1 MSEAAGAAPPGPRR
15 EGAAFSAARPSE
27 PGGSVRGLGKVVRS
41 GVGRRRVQTVAIV
54 LATAMSVASAVLGL
68 ALLVASSGPFDKAF
82 AEQRGAHLTAS
93 FDAGKVTTD
102 QLSATVHA
110 TGVATVVGPYPT
122 MTVSL
127 AGGPNGEFS
136 LPPMTIAGRAEP
148 GGDVDAVTLTAGRW
162 ATAPNEIVLS
172 VDGPTI
178 GVGKSLRAPDAPGGP
193 TLTIVGIARSVG
205 GTADAWLSPAG
216 LAALGEPTGYQM
228 LYRLTTAS
236 TAAQVEAGRA
246 AIAAA
251 VPDGA
256 LTGATSWLTVKQEA
270 VRTIALFVPFLTAFG
285 VLGLVMSVLVV
296 GNVVA
301 GAVGAATHRIGIL
314 KAIGFTPAQVVRAY
328 VIQALIP
335 AAAGAGIGVIVGNLA
350 AGPVLTQTE
359 SVYATAGLAVAPWI
373 DVAVPAGAL
382 ALVALT
388 AWISALRAGRLRT
401 VDALAVGRTPRA
413 GRGRW
418 AARLSARLPLPRPVT
433 LGLSR
438 PFAHPARA
446 LAMVAAVTFGAAA
459 VTFGIGL
466 GASLSEVQRLRNHNA
481 DVTIDAM
488 GPPQQGPEGGPP
500 PGGPPPPGA
509 GPKRQGSDPNAD
521 GPDPAKVA
529 AAINAQSGTQGFYG
543 TSQHEVAISGLAGN
557 ATVYPVVGDASG
569 YWELISGRW
578 FDGPGE
584 VVVPTT
590 VLTATGTK
598 VGDTLTL
605 ATDGATVTAR
615 IVGEIFDTS
624 NDGRS
629 VYTDATTYPDRKPG
643 EYQVAVRPGTDL
655 TSYSKALDAAV
666 DSLGLSAYPSVDGAG
681 GDIAIAVTGLAT
693 TLALML
699 AAIAALGVLNAA
711 VLDTRERVREIG
723 IHKALGMVP
732 RQTIAMV
739 VASVA
744 VVGLAGGLLGTPAGA
759 AMHAAVMPAMGDSA
773 GLTLPPAVMRVYQ
786 PAWLVLLV
794 LGGLVI
800 AVFGAVL
807 PAGWAAKVRTATALR
822 TE

>member
-1 MSEAAGAAPPGPRR
+1 MS
-15 EGAAFSAARPSE
+15 
-27 PGGSVRGLGKVVRS
+27 GLGKVVRS
-41 GVGRRRVQTVAIV
+41 GVGRRRVQTVAV
-54 LATAMSVASAVLGL
+54 ALATALSVAAAVLGL

-82 AEQRGAHLTAS
+82 AKQRGAHLTAS
-93 FDAGKVTTD
+93 FDAGKVSTD
-102 QLSATVHA
+102 QLSATVHT
-110 TGVATVVGPYPT
+110 TGVAAVAGPFPT
-122 MTVSL
+122 LAVSL
-127 AGGPNGEFS
+127 AGGQNGEFR
-136 LPPMTIAGRAEP
+136 LPPMTVVGRADP
-148 GGDVDAVTLTAGRW
+148 GGDIDAVELTDGRW

-172 VDGPTI
+172 ADGPQITD
-178 GVGKSLRAPDAPGGP
+178 GRELRAPDAPGSP
-193 TLTIVGIARSVG
+193 TLTVVGIARSVSR
-205 GTADAWLSPAG
+205 TADAWLSPAG

-228 LYRLTTAS
+228 LYRLSSAS
-236 TAAQVEAGRA
+236 TAAQVDTGRA
-246 AIAAA
+246 AITAA

-256 LTGATSWLTVKQEA
+256 LTGAYSWLTVKQEG

-301 GAVGAATHRIGIL
+301 GAVGAATRRIGIL

-335 AAAGAGIGVIVGNLA
+335 AAVGAAVGVVVGNLA

-382 ALVALT
+382 TLVALT

-401 VDALAVGRTPRA
+401 VDALAVGRTPHSA
-413 GRGRW
+413 HGRW

-438 PFAHPARA
+438 PFARPARA
-446 LAMVAAVTFGAAA
+446 LAMVAAVGFGAAA
-459 VTFGIGL
+459 VTFGVGL
-466 GASLSEVQRLRNHNA
+466 GASLNEVQSLRNHNA
-481 DVTIDAM
+481 DVTVDAM
-488 GPPQQGPEGGPP
+488 GPPSEGPGGGPP
-500 PGGPPPPGA
+500 PAGPP
-509 GPKRQGSDPNAD
+509 GPREKDPVSEA
-521 GPDPAKVA
+521 PDPATVT
-529 AAINAQSGTQGFYG
+529 AAINAQSGTEGFYG
-543 TSQHEVAISGLAGN
+543 TSQQEVAVSGLAGS

-590 VLTATGTK
+590 VLTATGTTI
-598 VGDTLTL
+598 GDTLTL
-605 ATDGATVTAR
+605 TAGGESVTAR

-629 VYTDATTYPDRKPG
+629 VYTDTATYPDAKPDN
-643 EYQVAVRPGTDL
+643 YQIAVRPGTDL
-655 TSYSKALDAAV
+655 ASYSKALDAAV
-666 DSLGLSAYPSVDGAG
+666 DSLGLSAYPSVNGAG
-681 GDIAIAVTGLAT
+681 GDIALAVTGLAT

-739 VASVA
+739 VASVV

-759 AMHAAVMPAMGDSA
+759 AVHAAVMPAMGDSA
-773 GLTLPPAVMRVYQ
+773 GLILPPAVMEVYQ
-786 PAWLVLLV
+786 PPWLVLLV

-800 AVFGAVL
+800 AVLGAVL